1 MRNLPLKLEK
11 SLQNRKQE
19 NAFRSLNP
27 PGGAVDFSSN
37 DYLGFARNAIIFERA
52 NDLLR
57 ENDLSRNGA
66 TGSRLLSGNHKLY
79 KSAEDFLAN
88 FHNSDAALIFN
99 SGFDA
104 NTGFFSSV
112 PGRGDLIFFDE
123 LAHASIREG
132 ISLSHAKSFK
142 FRHNDLEDL
151 KKKIDLQQKKFP
163 EADVFIV
170 TESVF
175 SMDGDRPDLKS
186 LAKFSSEAGCF
197 LIIDEAHAT
206 GVFGHHGQ
214 GLVQELGIE
223 EQVFARIYTF
233 GKGLGCH
240 GAAILGPS
248 ELRDFLINFSRSFI
262 YTTALPPHSVATI
275 LAALKFLNTPEGA
288 SEITQLQRNIG
299 HFRAEIGQ
307 NGLQPKFIESESAIH
322 CCVVPGNQKVK
333 ELAAF
338 LGTKGFEVR
347 PILSPTVPKGSE
359 RLRFCLHSFNS
370 AAEISEVLKV
380 LGNFVQP

>member
-132 ISLSHAKSFK
+132 I
-142 FRHNDLEDL
+142 
-151 KKKIDLQQKKFP
+151 
-163 EADVFIV
+163 
-170 TESVF
+170 
-175 SMDGDRPDLKS
+175 
-186 LAKFSSEAGCF
+186 
-197 LIIDEAHAT
+197 
-206 GVFGHHGQ
+206 
-214 GLVQELGIE
+214 
-223 EQVFARIYTF
+223 
-233 GKGLGCH
+233 
-240 GAAILGPS
+240 
-248 ELRDFLINFSRSFI
+248 
-262 YTTALPPHSVATI
+262 
-275 LAALKFLNTPEGA
+275 
-288 SEITQLQRNIG
+288 
-299 HFRAEIGQ
+299 
-307 NGLQPKFIESESAIH
+307 
-322 CCVVPGNQKVK
+322 
-333 ELAAF
+333 
-338 LGTKGFEVR
+338 
-347 PILSPTVPKGSE
+347 
-359 RLRFCLHSFNS
+359 
-370 AAEISEVLKV
+370 
-380 LGNFVQP
+380 